1 MRYRLRLGCSRL
13 TAAEAP
19 SSLRS
24 LIEETY
30 SGSPSES
37 SESEPISG
45 GGMPASRRSLNTEKI
60 GLPHRM
66 KLLGHSSLGLGSM
79 ELFRGGWVRGT
90 KPTKSMAVLNT
101 VSSVLVCGSTE
112 MSTNPLIYFL
122 KKAPFVFVITVRIIV
137 RITTGRVLARDH
149 FPRPWLSAPARRIR
163 FHMYLRA
170 VCAASASAGAE
181 RFRACAA
188 RRHHIALGPVSRRV
202 SGHGGARRARD
213 DALLGALEQQ
223 VAFSST
229 SVPRAS
235 LPLRKDT
242 LCGLEYRSVEIT
254 VSPVTFLV
262 YDLGESVMHVF
273 CHACLIFA
281 LKRVSFASRCFHLFD
296 DFARRCFVLS
306 PLPCRPP
313 RECLI
318 TKQGYT
324 SNWCQR
330 QRLVAYHS

>member
-19 SSLRS
+19 SLRS

-242 LCGLEYRSVEIT
+242 LCGLKYRSVEIT

-262 YDLGESVMHVF
+262 YLGGK
-273 CHACLIFA
+273 CNACFL
-281 LKRVSFASRCFHLFD
+281 SCLFD
-296 DFARRCFVLS
+296 LRFEEGVLCFKMFSFV
-306 PLPCRPP
+306 R
-313 RECLI
+313 
-318 TKQGYT
+318 
-324 SNWCQR
+324 
-330 QRLVAYHS
+330 